1 MRILATL
8 LVKEFK
14 QIFRN
19 RLMLPIIF
27 VVPVVQM
34 ILLTYAASLEMKGIS
49 MAVVDQDY
57 SQASRLLVSRF
68 EGSSFF
74 EITMATSNYQE
85 AVRELTSD
93 HVDVILHM
101 PHNFEKSLYS
111 EKKADLQLV
120 VNAINATEAGLINA
134 YCTRII
140 TDFNGQ
146 VRADWFGLVGSG
158 KPASLETYSQLLVQS
173 AARF

>member
-19 RLMLPIIF
+19 KMMLPIIF
-27 VVPVVQM
+27 VIPVVQM

-68 EGSSFF
+68 EGSPFF
-74 EITMATSNYQE
+74 DITLATSDYPE
-85 AVRELTSD
+85 AEDDLSSV
-93 HVDVILHM
+93 VI
-101 PHNFEKSLYS
+101 E
-111 EKKADLQLV
+111 
-120 VNAINATEAGLINA
+120 
-134 YCTRII
+134 
-140 TDFNGQ
+140 
-146 VRADWFGLVGSG
+146 
-158 KPASLETYSQLLVQS
+158 
-173 AARF
+173 